1 MNIRTLV
8 LANIIIFHFLYP
20 IAIQISFAVFKNMT
34 LILKY
39 QSVEF
44 FFIKML
50 ALLTCILVSCYKLGK
65 ISLFGLY
72 WEQFRNTLQ
81 KMTINSK
88 FAFWNLESFIAK
100 EKKEEIR
107 ADEFDVRCGA
117 SQQDRIWGENQDKI
131 FLEKPWEVREKGRVV
146 CRMSYTQIVKLS
158 WKFQF
163 VLLSLCSKNEIDL
176 SIFQGLLY
184 FLPFGLC

>member
-1 MNIRTLV
+1 
-8 LANIIIFHFLYP
+8 
-20 IAIQISFAVFKNMT
+20 
-34 LILKY
+34 
-39 QSVEF
+39 
-44 FFIKML
+44 ML

-107 ADEFDVRCGA
+107 ADEFDVKCGA
-117 SQQDRIWGENQDKI
+117 SQQDRIWGENQGKI

-146 CRMSYTQIVKLS
+146 CRMRVTPKLS
-158 WKFQF
+158 NWVGSF
-163 VLLSLCSKNEIDL
+163 S
-176 SIFQGLLY
+176 LY
-184 FLPFGLC
+184 FYRYAQKMRLIFPSSRVFSISFHLVCVKS